1 MAGHEDGII
10 SVGHTPEQAVG
21 FLLQLLHEVS

>member
-10 SVGHTPEQAVG
+10 SVGQTPEQAAG
-21 FLLQLLHEVS
+21 FLLQLLQEVS